1 MKSAKPST
9 GTSKRSKG
17 EASTT
22 ASSSGAM
29 PAAEEVHVDP
39 TTAMDTS
46 GDDDHVDPMVTPP
59 LSLHAMMEPFM
70 TTQAAHE

>member
-1 MKSAKPST
+1 MKSAEPST

-39 TTAMDTS
+39 TVAMDPS
-46 GDDDHVDPMVTPP
+46 GDDDHVHPMVSPP
-59 LSLHAMMEPFM
+59 LPLHAMMEPFM
-70 TTQAAHE
+70 TTQAAHG